1 MPAKKPAARPHS
13 YVEDPGRI
21 RAMAAAIRAGT
32 LSPVELVQRYLAR
45 IAAVDPHVEAWRVVD
60 GERAL
65 KVAAEREKE
74 ARSGAFRGALHGI
87 PIGVKDIIDVEGL
100 PTRCNSRSR
109 ADAPPATA
117 DAEIVL
123 SLKAQGAVVLGKLHT
138 TEFAFFDP
146 SPARNPHNINHTPGG
161 SSSGSGAAVAAG
173 MVPLAL
179 GSQTVASG
187 NRPAAYCGISCFKP
201 SSRSLSTFGAAP
213 LAASYDTLCFYGWSI
228 DDAVLAFEVARPAH
242 LRVPSTPPP
251 QRLRIVEPVDAH
263 LDGMADDMRRA
274 LAGMAERMRA
284 AGHIVEQRPS
294 PIDFGRLL
302 ALQRASFLYEMGR
315 AHAALLKFP
324 KGQIGEKL
332 TEAISDGQKID
343 LARYGADRAEIDR
356 MRETFFAHFADA
368 DAFLYPAAPTTAP
381 EGLASTGD
389 PRFIAPW
396 TALGGPI
403 VTLPAGS
410 GANGMPLGVL
420 FAAAPGRDMDLAA
433 MARRMDSTPA

>member
-1 MPAKKPAARPHS
+1 MPSKKSAARPPS
-13 YVEDPGRI
+13 YVEDPGRL

-32 LSPVELVQRYLAR
+32 LSPVELTKRYLAR
-45 IAAVDPHVEAWRVVD
+45 IELVDPHVEAWRLVD

-65 KVAAEREKE
+65 KIAAEREKE
-74 ARSGAFRGALHGI
+74 AKSGAIRGLLHGI
-87 PIGVKDIIDVEGL
+87 PLGVKDIIDVEGL

-109 ADAPPATA
+109 ADAQPATA

-123 SLKAQGAVVLGKLHT
+123 ALKAQGAIVLGKLHT

-173 MVPLAL
+173 MVPVAL

-201 SSRSLSTFGAAP
+201 SSRALSTFGAAP
-213 LAASYDTLCFYGWSI
+213 LAPSYDTLCFYGYSI
-228 DDAVLAFEVARPAH
+228 DDAVYAFEAARPAH
-242 LRVPSTPPP
+242 MRASPIPLP
-251 QRLRIVEPVDAH
+251 QRLRIVEPVDGH
-263 LDGMADDMRRA
+263 LDGMADDMRKA
-274 LAGMAERMRA
+274 LAGMAESMRG

-294 PIDFGRLL
+294 PIDFGRLF
-302 ALQRASFLYEMGR
+302 AIQRSTFLYETGR
-315 AHAALLKFP
+315 AHAPLLKHH

-332 TEAISDGQKID
+332 AEAIGDGLKID
-343 LARYGADRAEIDR
+343 FARYAGERAEVDR
-356 MRETFFAHFADA
+356 MRETFFTHFADA

-403 VTLPAGS
+403 VTLPAGM
-410 GANGMPLGVL
+410 GANGMPLGCL
-420 FAAAPGRDMDLAA
+420 FAAAPGRDADLAA
-433 MARRMDSTPA
+433 MARRMDSMPA